1 MTNHHLEETMTTNHK
16 RALIVVDVQ
25 NDFTDEEKGTLYVPD
40 GEQIAA
46 RIGNALRGD
55 VTRSGNINRDDYALI
70 VTTQDWHVNPGDHFS
85 DTPDYVDSWPVHCK
99 ANTWG
104 AELHPALTAV
114 GHLPGA
120 EGLEPRIDRAFFK
133 GQYAASYSG
142 FDASDGDAGL
152 GEYLLQAGI
161 TDVDVVGVAT
171 DYCVKA
177 TALDAVKYGFN
188 TRVIPWLVAEV
199 HNDALPGVIKELT
212 DAGVKTPLK
221 IRSGSSISLGLLQSK
236 QRRGYFKQQ
245 PHGPGNSLRKTVWVD
260 PS

>member
-1 MTNHHLEETMTTNHK
+1 M
-16 RALIVVDVQ
+16 
-25 NDFTDEEKGTLYVPD
+25 
-40 GEQIAA
+40 
-46 RIGNALRGD
+46 
-55 VTRSGNINRDDYALI
+55 TRSGNIDRDDYALI

-99 ANTWG
+99 AGTWG
-104 AELHPALTAV
+104 AELHPALS
-114 GHLPGA
+114 
-120 EGLEPRIDRAFFK
+120 LEPRIDRAFYK
-133 GQYAASYSG
+133 GEFAASYSG

-161 TDVDVVGVAT
+161 TDVDIVGVAT

-212 DAGVKTPLK
+212 DAGVKTSLN
-221 IRSGSSISLGLLQSK
+221 IRSASSISVGLLQSK
-236 QRRGYFKQQ
+236 QQRRGYFKQQ
-245 PHGPGNSLRKTVWVD
+245 PHGPGNLFRKTVWVE